1 MIAHDLGRYEGS
13 EAALQTLIGQLDEN
27 QRDQAYLVA
36 QAYAWT
42 GQIDPAFEWL
52 EKAYA
57 LDERYGMQGYWF
69 HRIMLLPIW
78 RNLHGDPRWDDLRE
92 CMNMSEARPDRLE
105 VVLPP
110 WIRVGAK

>member
-1 MIAHDLGRYEGS
+1 
-13 EAALQTLIGQLDEN
+13 
-27 QRDQAYLVA
+27 
-36 QAYAWT
+36 
-42 GQIDPAFEWL
+42 
-52 EKAYA
+52 
-57 LDERYGMQGYWF
+57 MQGYWF

-110 WIRVGAK
+110 WISPTVK